1 MKRSLILFVGLLT
14 ALCSV
19 TFAQNTK
26 LNPATHP
33 SIDEMKSRFVNPGR
47 DYATAPLWVWNDL
60 LTDDQIRHT
69 MQDLAAQDV
78 KQVFVHPRPG
88 LMTPYL
94 SEDWFHLWKTA
105 FDEAEKLDMNVWIYD
120 ENSYPTGFA
129 GGLVPEAMPDS
140 RGKGLIV
147 FRRDAVTDANGNWTA
162 GADVV
167 YVVQVLS
174 DGSKKDLSQL
184 YHQTKTGKLDGEFLK
199 GKKDGVTWILGK
211 YNWAGASQWYGG
223 KYYVDLMKPGVTEKF
238 IEITH
243 EAYRKHI
250 GDQFGKRCPG
260 IFSDEAQIRPGG
272 NLSWTDDLPEVFEK
286 QHGYSIV
293 DNLASLTEETGDWRR
308 VRHDY
313 YQTLCFLFTERWSRP
328 VHDWC
333 EANGMQWT
341 GHYWEHA
348 WPDAGGV
355 PDNMAMYYW
364 HQRPAID
371 MLMNQYSR
379 DGGQFGNS
387 RAGRELSS
395 VAHQNGLSR
404 TLSENYGA
412 GGWDVRFEDLK
423 RLGDWSY
430 AVGVNT
436 TDEHLSYISIR
447 GARKHDHPQSFSYHA
462 PCFEQYKHLADYWTR
477 LSYMLSS
484 GELTQQ
490 RFLMIEPTTTA
501 WMYQRH
507 GALGRIG
514 NVFRDTVKRLEELQ
528 ADYDIGS
535 EYVIEKIGRVSDS
548 GKFVVG
554 KAQYDYVVLPSTLEN
569 IDVPTLKL
577 FDQYVK
583 QNGKVVSLGG
593 KIAFV
598 EGAALDKQSE
608 DIQKMAENVTAAMQV
623 KTIDELDLNNQ
634 PIRLVPETAP
644 TDTFHMLR
652 QTENAFIL
660 FICNASMDSYA
671 KGAIQLG
678 IGSRQEAVG
687 SSEDASRNSRN
698 SQLATRNFNDVCVEQ
713 FDPFTGKISAYTS
726 QDYNI
731 PPCGSLLLTFT
742 LGKKPAAAEKTE
754 DASRVIVPTKDWTTK
769 RLDDNVLLI
778 DYMDV
783 QIGNETHKNQ
793 YFYPANAWLWQKIGF
808 PKSPWDN
815 GVQLRDTL
823 LKHQF
828 ADNSG
833 FTQTYR
839 FTVAEGFTPG
849 KLQFVCENPTGYRV
863 TVNGTPVDPIPGA
876 WKFDRSFGVYD
887 IASLVKAGENVVTL
901 TADKMTIFHE
911 IMPAWVVGEF
921 SLESAAQ
928 GFVIVPDRGL
938 QAPKDETEEP
948 QLIHTSALEGVS
960 WLCSGFDFQPGV
972 RDFAPAITFSLP
984 TKQTVTGIRVWNY
997 CEANLSQRGVKQA
1010 ELFADG
1016 VSIGTFTFKQGD
1028 TTSETILFDNP
1039 VACKELTFKILSNWK
1054 GITYPLDESFK
1065 GTTREGNG
1073 NDNAFVGLAEVQLL
1087 TSVDG
1092 KQTVLPGVSAKA
1104 TSELKYRNHNRQ
1116 AQFAVN
1122 GAGLEKATANGWAG
1136 LGAPF
1141 YSGAADYTQTITKTA
1156 GKTVVQLPPIREGW
1170 NGAVA
1175 VVLVNG
1181 EKVGTIALKYDSVD
1195 ITSALKDGEN
1205 DVTVRIYGTPKNLY
1219 GPHHAGRLR
1228 GSAWPGSFHG
1238 APATMPSGARYD
1250 VIPYGLF
1257 Q

>member
-1 MKRSLILFVGLLT
+1 MKRTTLILFAALT
-14 ALCSV
+14 AICSL

-26 LNPATHP
+26 LNPAMHP

-199 GKKDGVTWILGK
+199 KKADDVSWILGK
-211 YNWAGASQWYGG
+211 YNWAGASQWFGG
-223 KYYVDLMKPGVTEKF
+223 KYYVDLMKPGVTQKF
-238 IEITH
+238 IEVTH

-260 IFSDEAQIRPGG
+260 IFSDEAQITPGG
-272 NLSWTDDLPEVFEK
+272 NLSWTDDLPEVFET

-293 DNLASLTEETGDWRR
+293 DNLTSLTEETGDWRR

-313 YQTLCFLFTERWSRP
+313 YQTLCFLFTERWSKP

-652 QTENAFIL
+652 QTENAYIL
-660 FICNASMDSYA
+660 FVCNASMDAYA

-698 SQLATRNFNDVCVEQ
+698 TQLATLNFNDVCVEQ
-713 FDPFTGKISAYTS
+713 FDPFTGKISAYS
-726 QDYNI
+726 SPNYDI

-754 DASRVIVPTKDWTTK
+754 EASRVIVPTKDWTTK

-793 YFYPANAWLWQKIGF
+793 YFYPANAWLWQKNGF

-823 LKHQF
+823 LKHEF

-839 FTVAEGFTPG
+839 FTVADGFKPG
-849 KLQFVCENPTGYRV
+849 KLQFVCENPTGYHV

-901 TADKMTIFHE
+901 TADKMTVFHE
-911 IMPAWVVGEF
+911 IMPAWVLGEF

-938 QAPKDETEEP
+938 QAPNGEEEEP

-960 WLCSGFDFQPGV
+960 WLNSGFDFQPGV

-997 CEANLSQRGVKQA
+997 CEANLSQRGVKQT

-1028 TTSETILFDNP
+1028 TTSETILFDKP
-1039 VACKELTFKILSNWK
+1039 VACKDLTFKILSNWK

>member
-1 MKRSLILFVGLLT
+1 MKKSILILFAALT
-14 ALCSV
+14 ALCSL

-26 LNPATHP
+26 LNQATHP

-69 MQDLAAQDV
+69 MQDLAAQNV

-94 SEDWFHLWKTA
+94 SEDWFHLWRTA
-105 FDEAEKLDMNVWIYD
+105 LDKAEKLDMNVWIYD

-140 RGKGLIV
+140 RGKGLSV

-162 GADVV
+162 GPDIV
-167 YVVQVLS
+167 YVVQVQA

-184 YHQTKTGKLDGEFLK
+184 YHQTKTGKLDSEFLK
-199 GKKDGVTWILGK
+199 RKADGVTWLLGQYK
-211 YNWAGASQWYGG
+211 WAGASQWYGG
-223 KYYVDLMKPGVTEKF
+223 MYYVDLMKPGVTEKF

-243 EAYRKHI
+243 EAYKKHI

-260 IFSDEAQIRPGG
+260 IFSDEAQITPAGH
-272 NLSWTDDLPEVFEK
+272 LSWTDDLPEVFEK

-293 DNLASLTEETGDWRR
+293 DNMNSLVEEAGDWRR

-313 YQTLCFLFTERWSRP
+313 YQTLCYLFTERWGRP
-328 VHDWC
+328 VHNWC

-341 GHYWEHA
+341 GHYWEHG
-348 WPDAGGV
+348 WPNAAHG

-371 MLMNQYSR
+371 MLMNTYSR

-412 GGWDVRFEDLK
+412 GGWDIRFEDLK

-436 TDEHLSYISIR
+436 TDEHLSYITIR
-447 GARKHDHPQSFSYHA
+447 GARKHDHPQSFSYHS

-484 GELTQQ
+484 GELTDQ
-490 RFLMIEPTTTA
+490 RFLLIEPTTTA

-507 GALGRIG
+507 GNLGRIG
-514 NVFRDTVKRLEELQ
+514 NVFRDTIKRLEELQ

-535 EYVIEKIGRVSDS
+535 EYVIEQIGRDSDS

-554 KAQYDYVVLPSTLEN
+554 KAQYDYVVLPDTLEN

-577 FDQYVK
+577 LNQYVK
-583 QNGKVVSLGG
+583 KNGKVVSLGG

-598 EGAALDKQSE
+598 EGVALDKQSAE
-608 DIQKMAENVTAAMQV
+608 IQKTAENVTAAMQT

-634 PIRLVPETAP
+634 PIRLVPETAS

-671 KGAIQLG
+671 KGKIQLDESLKG
-678 IGSRQEAVG
+678 A
-687 SSEDASRNSRN
+687 N
-698 SQLATRNFNDVCVEQ
+698 VCVEQ
-713 FDPFTGKISAYTS
+713 FDPFTGKISAYSS
-726 QDYNI
+726 QDYDI

-742 LGKKPAAAEKTE
+742 LGKKPAAAEVKE
-754 DASRVIVPTKDWTTK
+754 EVSRVIVPTKDWTTK
-769 RLDDNVLLI
+769 RLDDNALLI

-783 QIGNETHKNQ
+783 QIGNETHRNQ
-793 YFYPANAWLWQKIGF
+793 YFYPANAWLWQKNGF

-839 FTVAEGFTPG
+839 FTVAEGFKPG
-849 KLQFVCENPTGYRV
+849 KLQFVCENPTGYHV
-863 TVNGTPVDPIPGA
+863 TVNETPVDPIPGA

-887 IASLVKAGENVVTL
+887 IAQLVKAGENVVTL

-921 SLESAAQ
+921 SLDPAAK

-938 QAPKDETEEP
+938 QAPKEKEEAA
-948 QLIHTSALEGVS
+948 LVHSNALEGVS
-960 WLCSGFDFQPGV
+960 WLNSGCDFINGV
-972 RDFAPAITFSLP
+972 RDLAPAITFTFP
-984 TKQTVTGIRVWNY
+984 AKQTLTGIRVWNY
-997 CEANLSQRGVKQA
+997 NEINLETRGVKQA

-1016 VSIGTFTFKQGD
+1016 VSIGTFSFKKDGS
-1028 TTSETILFDNP
+1028 TAETILFEKP
-1039 VACKELTFKILSNWK
+1039 VSCKELTFKILSNWK
-1054 GITYPLDESFK
+1054 GVTYPLDESFVGSK
-1065 GTTREGNG
+1065 HEVNG
-1073 NDNAFVGLAEVQLL
+1073 NDNAFVGLSEVQFL
-1087 TSVDG
+1087 TNLNG
-1092 KQTVLPGVSAKA
+1092 KEAVVPNVSASA
-1104 TSELKYRNHNRQ
+1104 TTELNYRGHNRL
-1116 AQFAVN
+1116 ARYAVN
-1122 GAGLEKATANGWAG
+1122 GAGLETTTSNGWAG

-1141 YSGAADYTQTITKTA
+1141 YSGAVDYTQTIAKTA

-1175 VVLVNG
+1175 VVLVDG

-1219 GPHHAGRLR
+1219 GPHHSGRLR

-1238 APATMPSGARYD
+1238 APATMPAGVRYD

-1257 Q
+1257 K